1 VSVVT
6 RTHTSDSVPGQPL
19 TPADAV

>member
-6 RTHTSDSVPGQPL
+6 RTHTSDSVPGQEL